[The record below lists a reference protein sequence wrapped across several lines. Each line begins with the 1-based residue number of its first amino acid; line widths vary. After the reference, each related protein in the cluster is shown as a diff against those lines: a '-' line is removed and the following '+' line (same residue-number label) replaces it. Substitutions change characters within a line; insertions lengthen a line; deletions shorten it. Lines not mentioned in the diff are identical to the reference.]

1 MLIASIFGTRPIRY
15 FAQCTHQE
23 AGGWKGKPLLIFS
36 TPELIESK
44 MRQLEVLAH
53 DGVIA
58 TITIDEVDMIERSH
72 GRQVYTSLLPKLREH
87 CEGAK
92 FIFLSGT
99 ITVGGLVSL
108 LPPNLIDRTIPQ
120 DEKTAL
126 FIHDRALPDC
136 LSFHVERKINEEQVG
151 CDMFWL

>member
-1 MLIASIFGTRPIRY
+1 M
-15 FAQCTHQE
+15 
-23 AGGWKGKPLLIFS
+23 LIFS
-36 TPELIESK
+36 TPELIELR
-44 MRQLEVLAH
+44 MRQLGVLAR

-108 LPPNLIDRTIPQ
+108 LPQTWIDRTIPD
-120 DEKTAL
+120 DEKTA
-126 FIHDRALPDC
+126 FCIHDRALPDC
-136 LSFHVERKINEEQVG
+136 LSFHVERKINDEQV
-151 CDMFWL
+151 CCHMLLLLV